1 MSLVFAAACSHAPG
15 VTGRAHLAEAGPRD
29 AFHAAFHALGESL
42 AAARPDALVIVA
54 AEHFANFFMDNM
66 PAYAMGMADHYEGP
80 IEDPAWL
87 GIART
92 RVPGNA
98 DLSRR
103 LIADVMNDV
112 DVAFAEEWKF
122 DHGIMVPLHFLTP
135 RFDLPVIPVNI
146 NCQGPPLTPLK
157 RAWAFG
163 SALRRACDAVPE
175 RIALVGTGGI
185 SHWPATPDSGKINEP
200 WDRDFLDRWSRND
213 RAALLDYTDE
223 ATYRDA
229 GQGGFE
235 IRTFIAVAAAA
246 RGPGTIR
253 TYVPIPIFSVGCTI
267 GLMAIH

>member
-1 MSLVFAAACSHAPG
+1 MSLVFAAVCSHAPG
-15 VTGRAHLAEAGPRD
+15 ITGRAHLADPARKD
-29 AFHAAFHALGESL
+29 ALHGELYRLGESL
-42 AAARPDALVIVA
+42 REARPDALIVIA

-66 PAYAMGMADHYEGP
+66 PAYAIGMADHYEGP
-80 IEDPAWL
+80 IEDPGWL

-98 DLSRR
+98 ALSQR

-163 SALRRACDAVPE
+163 AALRRACDTVPE

-185 SHWPATPDSGKINEP
+185 SHWPATPDSGKVNEA
-200 WDRDFLDRWSRND
+200 WDREFLDRWTRND
-213 RAALLDYTDE
+213 RAALLDYSD
-223 ATYRDA
+223 AQTYRDA

-235 IRTFIAVAAAA
+235 IRTLIAVAAAA
-246 RGPGTIR
+246 RGRGELR
-253 TYVPIPIFSVGCTI
+253 HYAPIPIFSVGCTVATMSI
-267 GLMAIH
+267 Q

>member
-1 MSLVFAAACSHAPG
+1 MSLVFAAVCSHAPG
-15 VTGRAHLAEAGPRD
+15 ITGRAHLADPARKD
-29 AFHAAFHALGESL
+29 ALHGELYRLGESL
-42 AAARPDALVIVA
+42 REARPDALIVIA

-66 PAYAMGMADHYEGP
+66 PAYAIGMADHYEGP
-80 IEDPAWL
+80 IEDPGWL

-98 DLSRR
+98 ALSQR

-163 SALRRACDAVPE
+163 AALRRACDAVPE

-185 SHWPATPDSGKINEP
+185 SHWPATPDSGKINEA
-200 WDRDFLDRWSRND
+200 WDRDFLDRWARND
-213 RAALLDYTDE
+213 REALLDYTDV

-235 IRTFIAVAAAA
+235 IRTFIAIAAAA
-246 RGPGTIR
+246 GGRGEIR
-253 TYVPIPIFSVGCTI
+253 HYAPIPIFSVGCTVAT
-267 GLMAIH
+267 MAIA